1 MADSNK
7 VRFGIKECHYA
18 MLQESEQGEI
28 TYGEVKP
35 LKGARSTNLSRE
47 GGDDS
52 KWYADD
58 GVYYNIPGSNSGYS
72 GDLVL
77 AKIPDEF
84 LIDVLGFFL
93 DENGLLVEDADAV
106 SKEFALM
113 MEFSGDKM
121 KTRHVLYRCTASRPD
136 VASSTIEE
144 QAEPQE
150 ETINITAIPVE
161 FTTTIEGQGG
171 EADTII
177 KKRVVKA
184 KANETDSPTQ
194 YNAWFGAV
202 QVPTFSAEA

>member
-1 MADSNK
+1 MADTNK
-7 VRFGIKECHYA
+7 VKFGIKEAHYSI
-18 MLQESEQGEI
+18 LTEDENGNISF
-28 TYGEVKP
+28 GEVKP
-35 LKGARSTNLSRE
+35 IKGSRQFSFSKE

-58 GVYYNIPGSNSGYS
+58 GVYYNIPGTNTGYS
-72 GDLVL
+72 GDLTV

-93 DENGLLVEDADAV
+93 DANGVLVEDADAV

-121 KTRHVLYRCTASRPD
+121 KTRHCFFRCTASRPD
-136 VASSTIEE
+136 INANTIEE

-150 ETINITAIPVE
+150 ETISITAIPVE
-161 FTTTIEGQGG
+161 FTTVIEGEQG
-171 EADTII
+171 EPDVTIT
-177 KKRVVKA
+177 KRIVKS

-194 YNAWFGAV
+194 YAEWFTTV
-202 QVPTFSAEA
+202 QVPEFSAEA

>member
-1 MADSNK
+1 MADTNK
-7 VRFGIKECHYA
+7 VFFGIKRCFYSV
-18 MLQESEQGEI
+18 LSEDSNGAI

-35 LKGARSTNLSRE
+35 LKGARSTNMSKE

-58 GVYYNIPGSNSGYS
+58 GVYYNIPGTNTGYS
-72 GDLVL
+72 GELVL

-93 DENGLLVEDADAV
+93 DANNMLIEDADAV

-113 MEFSGDKM
+113 MEFSGDAM
-121 KTRHVLYRCTASRPD
+121 KTRHCFYRCTAQRPD
-136 VASSTIEE
+136 VSSSTLEE

-150 ETINITAIPVE
+150 QTISITAIPVE
-161 FTTTIEGQGG
+161 FSTVIEGEQ
-171 EADTII
+171 EEPDTII
-177 KKRVVKA
+177 TKRVVKA

-194 YNAWFGAV
+194 YAAWYDAV
-202 QVPTFSAEA
+202 QVPEFSAEA